1 MRNLHPLRLGA
12 ALAALAVMLPAH
24 AQFEAAGER
33 SPPLAAHTIYANAR
47 FRTTEGW
54 ATHMAVHDGIIVAIG
69 TAADVEAH
77 RTVDTR
83 TVEFEGRTVLP
94 GLFDMHIHPGLSGM
108 DRNYC
113 HIPFPPDL
121 AAVQQAVAG
130 CVAAKRPGE
139 WVLAKAYQAD
149 QLGVPYPDRTYLD
162 AVAPDNPVFI
172 ADFSGHTGWA
182 NSLALR
188 LAGVTDASPDPAN
201 GVIERDAAG
210 RPTGVLHESAMRLV
224 TAIIP
229 KPDKAVIEDAVEWG
243 AAQLLKEGI
252 IGFVDAS
259 TTYDQLQAY
268 ASLADRGA
276 MKQYVRTCI
285 WSLDED
291 AIARRNLYARLSVR
305 PDCVKIFLDGVP
317 TAARTAAML
326 EPYTGRGHVHPG
338 APGKGILLVQP
349 DSVLN
354 AQVAEFDRQGLAV
367 KFHAAGDGAVRQG
380 LNAIA
385 AARAANGPSGLGHS
399 VGHTSFI
406 VPEDIALARKVG
418 ATIEFSPVIWYPGP
432 VVGDIAA
439 QVGPDKMK
447 DYYAIGSAMQAGV
460 LTVIGSDWPVVP
472 PAPMTALETM
482 VTRQAPG
489 GNSEPLEPEQR
500 IPLEDALRVMTLDSA
515 RQLGIDNL
523 TGSLEVGKSA
533 DMIVLD
539 RDIFAI
545 PPTQIHAATVL
556 ATYIGGELV
565 YRRADGS

>member
-1 MRNLHPLRLGA
+1 MRNLLPLRLGA
-12 ALAALAVMLPAH
+12 ALAALAAVLPAH

-33 SPPLAAHTIYANAR
+33 SPPLPADTIYANAR
-47 FRTTEGW
+47 FRTPQGW
-54 ATHMAVHDGIIVAIG
+54 ATHMAVRDGIIVAIG
-69 TAADVEAH
+69 TASDVEAH
-77 RTVDTR
+77 RTADTR
-83 TVEFEGRTVLP
+83 TADLDGRTVLP

-113 HIPFPPDL
+113 AIPFPADL
-121 AAVQQAVAG
+121 AAVQQAVAA
-130 CVAAKRPGE
+130 CVAARQPGE

-149 QLGVPYPDRTYLD
+149 QLGVPYPDRAYLD

-182 NSLALR
+182 NSAALR
-188 LAGVTDASPDPAN
+188 LAGVADDSPDPVG
-201 GVIERDAAG
+201 GVIERDPAG
-210 RPTGVLHESAMRLV
+210 RVTGVLHESAMRFV
-224 TAIIP
+224 TATIP
-229 KPDKAVIEDAVEWG
+229 KPAKAVIEEAVEWG
-243 AAQLLKEGI
+243 ANQLLKEGI

-259 TTYDQLQAY
+259 TTHEQLEAY
-268 ASLADRGA
+268 TALADRGTL
-276 MKQYVRTCI
+276 KQYVRTCI
-285 WSLDED
+285 WSLAED
-291 AIARRNLYARLSVR
+291 AIARRNLYARRNVR

-326 EPYTGRGHVHPG
+326 EPYAGRDHVHPG
-338 APGKGILLVQP
+338 LPGKGILLVQP
-349 DSVLN
+349 DAVLN

-385 AARAANGPSGLGHS
+385 AARAANGPSGIGHS

-406 VPEDIALARKVG
+406 VPEDIALARTVR

-432 VVGDIAA
+432 VVGDISA

-447 DYYAIGSAMQAGV
+447 DYYAIGSALQAGV

-472 PAPMTALETM
+472 PAPFTALETM

-489 GNSEPLEPEQR
+489 GTSEPLAPEQR

-515 RQLGIDNL
+515 RQLGIGNL
-523 TGSLEVGKSA
+523 TGSLEIGKSA

-545 PPTQIHAATVL
+545 PPTQIHATTVL
-556 ATYIGGELV
+556 ATYIGGALV
-565 YRRADGS
+565 YRHADGS